1 LDQIQEETKLSE
13 RERTVLLLAAD
24 GLTDK
29 EIANNLGLSLKTV
42 HTYWDRMRQKFDAS
56 TRTQV
61 FAKFLRI
68 EVAPGSTTARFHRLF
83 ATWEEGVW
91 IVNATNGTIYA
102 NRRIAEMFG
111 YTEPEFCALQVE
123 EIFREAHAPD
133 IGRFVRDQGGG
144 ARTLQTPISTR
155 DGTRIWLQLTATP
168 WSDERGR
175 KKAVVLLVHNIT
187 LEKRVEHAL
196 KSCEVAL
203 DGIIDVSTD
212 GICRFD
218 GNLNCTDVN
227 PSFLSAV
234 GCSREAV
241 VGKNVEKL
249 GSYFEPLDLWVS
261 SLRRALESGERQQF
275 FNNESQPDRRS
286 TWLFPEP
293 SADFL
298 PLSIIAVTRASN

>member
-1 LDQIQEETKLSE
+1 M
-13 RERTVLLLAAD
+13 AAD

-68 EVAPGSTTARFHRLF
+68 EVAPGNTTERFHRLF

-91 IVNATNGTIYA
+91 IVNSTNGTIYA
-102 NRRIAEMFG
+102 NRRLAEIFG
-111 YTEPEFCALQVE
+111 YTEQEFNSLTVE
-123 EIFREAHAPD
+123 EIFHRAGAAD
-133 IGRFVRDQGGG
+133 ISRFVREEQGG
-144 ARTLQTPISTR
+144 ARTIETPITTR
-155 DGTRIWLQLTATP
+155 DGARIWLQLTATP

-187 LEKRVEHAL
+187 LEKRVEYAL

-203 DGIIDVSTD
+203 DGLIEISSDC
-212 GICRFD
+212 ICRFD
-218 GNLNCTDVN
+218 GNLDCTYAN
-227 PSFLSAV
+227 PSFLKLMK
-234 GCSREAV
+234 CSKSSV
-241 VGKNVEKL
+241 VGKGIEEL
-249 GSYFEPLDLWVS
+249 GTYMRPLDIWVS
-261 SLRRALESGERQQF
+261 ALRKALQTGEQQKF
-275 FNNESQPDRRS
+275 EEGASV
-286 TWLFPEP
+286 TWLLPEP

-298 PLSIIAVTRASN
+298 PLSIISVTRLQANPSAN